1 LDLLPFA
8 RPFYLMN
15 IFPGPHHQEDPVREI
30 AATPQ
35 INVVAS
41 LVVGADT
48 STIPSGNTPP
58 SVDKIKL
65 EQESMELVQ
74 I

>member
-1 LDLLPFA
+1 
-8 RPFYLMN
+8 M
-15 IFPGPHHQEDPVREI
+15 REI

-48 STIPSGNTPP
+48 STIPSGNTSP

-65 EQESMELVQ
+65 AQESMELVQ